1 MTRTASR
8 VLLTGILALVA
19 SIVLAACGGDDPT
32 PTAAPQ
38 PTATPVPEQATAA
51 PAPAA
56 TAEPAPAA
64 TPTPLPPGVTPPPT
78 PTPQPVARPT
88 PTPLPPPETD
98 LAAHFEGQ
106 TVRFIVGFS
115 PGGGYDTIGRI
126 STRFLEKYLP
136 GNPEFAVSNL
146 TGGGSVRALQFVMR
160 SEPNGLTVGQL
171 HPRFAI
177 RELLGTDVPGF
188 DLRTATFVA
197 APNGGQS
204 PAYGCIRKELADSW
218 EDAVNKG
225 IEFKVAS
232 SEPGGTASVMQW
244 VEYIGGPVKVIFGYG
259 GTSDNLA
266 AFNRGETNLLV
277 ECYSDTA
284 RTIYPDWFDGETL
297 VPVYWNNFPIPDE
310 ELALLAGPQPPEA
323 IDLAGISPTEE
334 QINVLR
340 LKSSPSLSTNR
351 MMVLAP
357 ETPRDIQNAWINASR
372 QMFEDPEFVAL
383 SAAAGYETVPVYEDQ
398 AVSDYRIVDTLSP
411 EGVEMFKSIVGA
423 AAD

>member
-1 MTRTASR
+1 MRMLGR
-8 VLLTGILALVA
+8 VLLMMALTAALALT
-19 SIVLAACGGDDPT
+19 ACGGDDPT
-32 PTAAPQ
+32 PTSAPQ

-51 PAPAA
+51 PEPAA
-56 TAEPAPAA
+56 TLAPGP
-64 TPTPLPPGVTPPPT
+64 TPTPLPPGVTPPPPT
-78 PTPQPVARPT
+78 PTPVPVAQPT
-88 PTPLPPPETD
+88 PTPLPAPETD
-98 LAAHFEGQ
+98 LTAHFEGQ

-115 PGGGYDTIGRI
+115 PGGGYDSIARI
-126 STRFLEKYLP
+126 SARFIEKYLP
-136 GNPEFAVSNL
+136 GNPKVSISNL

-160 SEPNGLTVGQL
+160 SEPNGMTVGQL

-197 APNGGQS
+197 APNGGSS
-204 PAYGCIRKELADSW
+204 PSYGCIRKELASSW
-218 EDAVNKG
+218 QDALDKG

-244 VEYIGGPVKVIFGYG
+244 VEYIGGPVKVIFGYA

-266 AFNRGETNLLV
+266 AFNRGETNLFV
-277 ECYSDTA
+277 ECNSDTA
-284 RTIYPDWFDGETL
+284 RTIYPDWFDGNTL
-297 VPVYWNNFPIPDE
+297 VPVYWNNFPVPDDV
-310 ELALLAGPQPPEA
+310 LATLAGPQPPEA
-323 IDLAGISPTEE
+323 INLPGINPTQE
-334 QINVLR
+334 QIDVLR

-357 ETPRDIQNAWINASR
+357 DTPRDIQNAWIEAAR

-383 SAAAGYETVPVYEDQ
+383 SAAAGYETVPVFEEK
-398 AVSDYRIVDTLSP
+398 AVEDYRIVDTLSP
-411 EGVEMFKSIVGA
+411 EGVEMFKSLVGA

>member
-1 MTRTASR
+1 M
-8 VLLTGILALVA
+8 
-19 SIVLAACGGDDPT
+19 
-32 PTAAPQ
+32 
-38 PTATPVPEQATAA
+38 
-51 PAPAA
+51 
-56 TAEPAPAA
+56 
-64 TPTPLPPGVTPPPT
+64 
-78 PTPQPVARPT
+78 
-88 PTPLPPPETD
+88 
-98 LAAHFEGQ
+98 
-106 TVRFIVGFS
+106 RFIVGFS

-297 VPVYWNNFPIPDE
+297 VPVYWNNFPIPDDQ
-310 ELALLAGPQPPEA
+310 LALLAGPQPPEA

>member
-1 MTRTASR
+1 MVRIAGR
-8 VLLTGILALVA
+8 VLLTVMLATA
-19 SIVLAACGGDDPT
+19 MSMALAACGADPT
-32 PTAAPQ
+32 PTPR
-38 PTATPVPEQATAA
+38 PTATPVPQPTATM
-51 PAPAA
+51 APAA
-56 TAEPAPAA
+56 TPTPGP

-78 PTPQPVARPT
+78 PTPRPAATPT
-88 PTPLPPPETD
+88 PTPVPAPERD
-98 LAAHFEGQ
+98 LTAHFEGE

-115 PGGGYDTIGRI
+115 PGGGYDSIARI
-126 STRFLEKYLP
+126 SARFIEEYLP
-136 GNPEFAVSNL
+136 GNPKVAVSNL

-160 SEPNGLTVGQL
+160 SEPNGRTIGQL

-197 APNGGQS
+197 APNGGSS
-204 PAYGCIRKELADSW
+204 PSYGCIRKELADSW
-218 EDAVNKG
+218 EDAVEKG

-232 SEPGGTASVMQW
+232 AEPGGTASVMQW

-266 AFNRGETNLLV
+266 AFNRGETNLFV
-277 ECYSDTA
+277 ECNSDTA
-284 RTIYPDWFDGETL
+284 RTIYPDWFDGDTL
-297 VPVYWNNFPIPDE
+297 IPVYWNNFPVPDDQ
-310 ELALLAGPQPPEA
+310 LALLAGPQPPEA
-323 IDLAGISPTEE
+323 INLAGINPTQE
-334 QINVLR
+334 QIDVLR

-357 ETPRDIQNAWINASR
+357 DTPRDIQNAWIEAAR
-372 QMFEDPEFVAL
+372 KMFEDPEFVAL

-398 AVSDYRIVDTLSP
+398 AVADYRIVDTLTP
-411 EGVEMFKSIVGA
+411 EGVEMFKSLVGA

>member
-1 MTRTASR
+1 MTRMLSRAFLIMALTA
-8 VLLTGILALVA
+8 TLALV
-19 SIVLAACGGDDPT
+19 ACGGDDPT

-38 PTATPVPEQATAA
+38 PTATPVPEQPATAAPAPATAA

-56 TAEPAPAA
+56 T
-64 TPTPLPPGVTPPPT
+64 PTPVPPGVTPPPT
-78 PTPQPVARPT
+78 PTPQPVAQPT

-98 LAAHFEGQ
+98 LTAHFEGK

-126 STRFLEKYLP
+126 SARFIEKYLP
-136 GNPEFAVSNL
+136 GNPPVTISNL

-197 APNGGQS
+197 APNGGS
-204 PAYGCIRKELADSW
+204 SSSYGCIRKDLADSW
-218 EDAVNKG
+218 EDALEKG

-232 SEPGGTASVMQW
+232 SEPGGTASAMQW
-244 VEYIGGPVKVIFGYG
+244 VQLVGGPVNVIFGYA
-259 GTSDNLA
+259 GTTDNLA
-266 AFNRGETNLLV
+266 AFNRGETNLVV
-277 ECYSDTA
+277 ECSSDSA
-284 RTIYPDWFDGETL
+284 RTIYPNWFDGETL
-297 VPVYWNNFPIPDE
+297 VPVYWNNFPIPDD
-310 ELALLAGPQPPEA
+310 ELALLAGPQPSEVSQ
-323 IDLAGISPTEE
+323 LAGISPTQE
-334 QINVLR
+334 QIDILR

-357 ETPRDIQNAWINASR
+357 ETPRDIQNAWIQAAR

-383 SAAAGYETVPVYEDQ
+383 SAAAGYETVPVYEDK
-398 AVSDYRIVDTLSP
+398 ALADYGIVDTLSP

>member
-1 MTRTASR
+1 VTLPAA
-8 VLLTGILALVA
+8 LALT
-19 SIVLAACGGDDPT
+19 ACGGDPT

-64 TPTPLPPGVTPPPT
+64 TPTPLPPGATAPPPT
-78 PTPQPVARPT
+78 PTPQPTARPT
-88 PTPLPPPETD
+88 PTPLPTPETD
-98 LAAHFEGQ
+98 LTAHFEGQ

-188 DLRTATFVA
+188 DLRSATFVA
-197 APNGGQS
+197 APNGGS
-204 PAYGCIRKELADSW
+204 SSSYGCIRKDLADSW
-218 EDAVNKG
+218 EDALDKG

-232 SEPGGTASVMQW
+232 SEPGGTASAMQW
-244 VEYIGGPVKVIFGYG
+244 VQLVGGPVNVIFGYA
-259 GTSDNLA
+259 GTTDNLA
-266 AFNRGETNLLV
+266 AFNRGETNLVV
-277 ECYSDTA
+277 ECSSDSA
-284 RTIYPDWFDGETL
+284 RTIYPDWFDGNTL

-310 ELALLAGPQPPEA
+310 ELALLAGPQPSEVSK
-323 IDLAGISPTEE
+323 LAGINPTQE
-334 QINVLR
+334 QIDILR

-357 ETPRDIQNAWINASR
+357 ETPRDIQNAWIDAAR
-372 QMFEDPEFVAL
+372 KMFEDPEFVAL

-398 AVSDYRIVDTLSP
+398 AVADYRIVDTLTP
-411 EGVEMFKSIVGA
+411 AGVEMFREIVGA
-423 AAD
+423 AAE